1 MGSQCCRDVPR
12 AGRPWNRRP
21 HDDAGTPEHD
31 PRATAETWR
40 PPIFTPPTT
49 RQAVAIASFRR
60 FFDLQ
65 AGSAWPTSARSS
77 PRSRGPS
84 STSGAAHSRSVVS
97 SRPDVAYIGIDTAD
111 AEAQFGYRI
120 PDTIYFE
127 GDRWPIDDGAADA
140 VLCTETLEHVFDSRR
155 FLGEAMRIFRPDG
168 RLILTVPFSA
178 RYHYIPND
186 YWRFTPAA
194 LERLLREAGFADIE
208 VYARGNA
215 VTVAAYKTMALFLPL
230 LLPQGA
236 EDAVGRKGRRL
247 LGLALS
253 PAFVA
258 LATIGNVSLRGDG
271 GDDCLGYTVLAA
283 RWLVKTRQ
291 T

>member
-1 MGSQCCRDVPR
+1 MTLRDRLDMTRR
-12 AGRPWNRRP
+12 A
-21 HDDAGTPEHD
+21 
-31 PRATAETWR
+31 AETWR

-49 RQAVAIASFRR
+49 RQAVGGAAVRR

-65 AGSAWPTSARSS
+65 AGSAWADLREELATVEGTLVDVGCGAQPF
-77 PRSRGPS
+77 RGLVPP
-84 STSGAAHSRSVVS
+84 AVS
-97 SRPDVAYIGIDTAD
+97 YIGIDTAD

-140 VLCTETLEHVFDSRR
+140 VLCTETLEHVFDSRG
-155 FLGEAMRIFRPDG
+155 FLAEATRIIKPDG

-186 YWRFTPAA
+186 YWRFTPAG
-194 LERLLREAGFADIE
+194 LERLLREAGFVDIQ
-208 VYARGNA
+208 VFARGNA

-236 EDAVGRKGRRL
+236 EGGVEKNGRRL

-253 PAFVA
+253 PAFAA
-258 LATIGNVSLRGDG
+258 LAAVGNASLRGPG
-271 GDDCLGYTVLAA
+271 GDDCLGYTVLARRA
-283 RWLVKTRQ
+283 SS
-291 T
+291 